1 MYDDTIVAISTPL
14 GVGGIGIVRLSGPQ
28 TSDIVPALFRKT
40 DGTMPARWPPRR
52 LVHGYIIDPN
62 TQERADE
69 VLMVV
74 MPAPRTYTREDVAEI
89 HCHGGPVAVQRV
101 LELVIAQGARLANPG
116 EFTLRAFL
124 NGRLDLSQAE
134 AVMDI
139 VSARTRPGL
148 RLAESQ
154 LSGSL
159 SEAVRQVR
167 RPLVSLLAYLTALV
181 DFPDEDIPSQEWLEN
196 LDQAAGR
203 IGSLLANADQGI
215 IYRQGVRVAI
225 VGRPNV
231 GKSSLLNALLRQ
243 NRSIVTPVPGTTRDT
258 VEETVNLRGIP
269 FVLIDTAGITVSDD
283 PVEREGIER
292 SRRALAMAGLTL
304 FVVDASQLVQSG
316 DWDVAKLIDGKAL
329 LVANKIDLPGAC
341 SDGEMATLLPSAPV
355 VAISALTGFGLPNL
369 EIEMAQLALKGQ
381 EPEFSVLLVTN
392 PRHKAALSRAA
403 SALAEARTILLG
415 ISTFDLASLWLTD
428 ALNALGEITGET
440 VSEELLDAIF
450 SQFCVGK

>member
-1 MYDDTIVAISTPL
+1 M
-14 GVGGIGIVRLSGPQ
+14 GGIGIVRLSGPQ
-28 TSDIVPALFRKT
+28 SINIAPVLFRKP
-40 DGTMPARWPPRR
+40 DGTMLARWPARR
-52 LVHGYIIDPN
+52 LVHGYIIDPT

-101 LELVIAQGARLANPG
+101 LELVITQGARLANPG

-124 NGRLDLSQAE
+124 NGRLDLTQAE

-167 RPLVSLLAYLTALV
+167 RPLVSLLAHLTALV

-304 FVVDASQLVQSG
+304 FVVDASQPVQSD

-341 SDGEMATLLPSAPV
+341 SDGEMATLLPGAPV

-415 ISTFDLASLWLTD
+415 ISTFVLASLWLTD